1 MVKSIGLLVIAA
13 LPALPQDADIS
24 AERIRAHTRFLS
36 SDLLEGRG
44 VGTRG
49 GQLATEY
56 IATQLALAGA
66 VGMGAGGS
74 FYQPVPLV
82 GIETQPGATLDA
94 AASGKSAGFRWSDD
108 FVGSSQLQRPD
119 ARFEAEAVDRKST
132 RLDASPGYNPEAG
145 FCLQQT

>member
-1 MVKSIGLLVIAA
+1 MVKSIGLLMITSLA
-13 LPALPQDADIS
+13 LHSQESGIS

-49 GQLATEY
+49 GQLASEY

-66 VGMGAGGS
+66 VGIGAGGS

-94 AASGKSAGFRWSDD
+94 TASGKSAGFRWSDD

-119 ARFEAEAVDRKST
+119 ASFEAEAVFVGHGIT
-132 RLDASPGYNPEAG
+132 APE
-145 FCLQQT
+145 FHW